1 MLVALDGDKAVLK
14 QSEHSASVEVAGS
27 LTRGLVSSV
36 CSLIR
41 WKVCV
46 CVCVCVC
53 DSILQINGI
62 YVCLPQSLTKFLD
75 QIIGI

>member
-53 DSILQINGI
+53 
-62 YVCLPQSLTKFLD
+62 V
-75 QIIGI
+75 

>member
-27 LTRGLVSSV
+27 LTRGLVSSE

-41 WKVCV
+41 WK
-46 CVCVCVC
+46 VCVCVC